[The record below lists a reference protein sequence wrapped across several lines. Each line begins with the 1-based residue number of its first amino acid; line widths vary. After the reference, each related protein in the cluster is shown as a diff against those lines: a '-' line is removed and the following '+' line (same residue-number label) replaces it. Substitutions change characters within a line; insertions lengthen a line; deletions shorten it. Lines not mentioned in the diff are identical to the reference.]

1 MSDIDWMDGCCI
13 DGRVATTSIRLS
25 FIYITRPIHPTLY
38 GCTLQ
43 GTVALMSRANQK
55 TLSFASKPKPLSAR
69 WVLDQFRAI
78 TITKGDKAQGRKV
91 DVVKSMMV
99 KCQGSEAK

>member
-1 MSDIDWMDGCCI
+1 MDESQPPVSDYHL
-13 DGRVATTSIRLS
+13 SILRES
-25 FIYITRPIHPTLY
+25 MIPIHPTLY

>member
-1 MSDIDWMDGCCI
+1 MDESQLS
-13 DGRVATTSIRLS
+13 VSIRLS
-25 FIYITRPIHPTLY
+25 FNLHATREHNPLY
-38 GCTLQ
+38 GHTSQ

>member
-1 MSDIDWMDGCCI
+1 MI
-13 DGRVATTSIRLS
+13 
-25 FIYITRPIHPTLY
+25 PIHPTLY

-78 TITKGDKAQGRKV
+78 TITKGSSCWQAVVASRGGFFKAVAGRIKTIN
-91 DVVKSMMV
+91 
-99 KCQGSEAK
+99 